1 MTLSVY
7 KAAPWLLCLFL
18 FLHFIL
24 VYDLIVC
31 TLPLITG
38 ARLGT
43 VCSHSRRYFDPTFL
57 HNDLESVADGARG
70 SGTTNIRP
78 VSKLVDNPPFP
89 TDDKPAQVSDAFSG
103 TLNPTLATPTRHHHS
118 SSDRVYFAVHG
129 RKVSY
134 SSTRAFDGLLPLDVH
149 RSPAQPTRLILE
161 ERADV
166 VNVLLHSAYGLSADV
181 YAPSFQVLC
190 DTVEA
195 LRKYGLMP
203 LPRYIYPEPRGLAV
217 AVSSKTL
224 HLTVYDMPMAMAE
237 RMGTQYLGRLHRL
250 HNERME
256 EMKRFF
262 NTNPPLHAERP
273 SCSKKA
279 QEDIRMDFMLA
290 CPEICIERILSP
302 AGSVVDAAGCREC
315 KNILKDEYDQVLR
328 SWSQLQTS
336 I

>member
-1 MTLSVY
+1 MTVLSSYVG
-7 KAAPWLLCLFL
+7 P
-18 FLHFIL
+18 H
-24 VYDLIVC
+24 
-31 TLPLITG
+31 PQ
-38 ARLGT
+38 
-43 VCSHSRRYFDPTFL
+43 
-57 HNDLESVADGARG
+57 
-70 SGTTNIRP
+70 
-78 VSKLVDNPPFP
+78 VSKLVENPPFP

-103 TLNPTLATPTRHHHS
+103 TLNPSLGDTLPDTIIR

-134 SSTRAFDGLLPLDVH
+134 ASTRAFDGLLPLDVH

-166 VNVLLHSAYGLSADV
+166 VNVLLHTAYGLSAV
-181 YAPSFQVLC
+181 AYAPSFQVLC
-190 DTVEA
+190 DTVDA

-203 LPRYIYPEPRGLAV
+203 LPRYIYPGKPLFNSIVSVAHLHPLEAYALAADENLEGLAV

-250 HNERME
+250 HEERME

-273 SCSKKA
+273 GCSKKV

-290 CPEICIERILSP
+290 CGRLIWKAP
-302 AGSVVDAAGCREC
+302 G
-315 KNILKDEYDQVLR
+315 K
-328 SWSQLQTS
+328 
-336 I
+336 